1 MIATTKAVI
10 NIKTDR
16 EVKRKAQAIAKD
28 LGLSLSSIINAN
40 LRQLIKNKSVHFS
53 AQPIYSYRVRPE
65 VEKELLQAVED
76 YKNGVNISPVFS
88 SAKEMDKYLNAL

>member
-1 MIATTKAVI
+1 MITTTKAVI
-10 NIKTDR
+10 NIKTDK
-16 EVKRKAQAIAKD
+16 EVKRKAQIIAKD

-53 AQPIYSYRVRPE
+53 TKPTYRVRPE

-88 SAKEMDKYLNAL
+88 SVKEMDKYLNAL